1 MEQTEAAKDKKPSR
15 AVKLLK
21 KVSEFLAH
29 NKGLPVFIG
38 ISLVILNFLLQL
50 LPPWPVV
57 GWLAQVNLL
66 LHLGIVVGLVG
77 ILLGDA
83 L

>member
-1 MEQTEAAKDKKPSR
+1 MNE
-15 AVKLLK
+15 LLK

-29 NKGLPVFIG
+29 NKGLPVLIG
-38 ISLVILNFLLQL
+38 ISMVLLNLVFNL
-50 LPPWPVV
+50 LPQWAIIA
-57 GWLAQVNLL
+57 WLADTELF
-66 LHLGIVVGLVG
+66 LHLGVILGLFG

>member
-1 MEQTEAAKDKKPSR
+1 MNE
-15 AVKLLK
+15 LLK

-29 NKGLPVFIG
+29 DKGLPVLIG
-38 ISLVILNFLLQL
+38 IGMVLLNLVFHV
-50 LPPWPVV
+50 LPSWPVIT
-57 GWLAQVNLL
+57 WLVETELF
-66 LHLGIVVGLVG
+66 LHLGVVVGLLG

>member
-1 MEQTEAAKDKKPSR
+1 MNE
-15 AVKLLK
+15 LLK

-29 NKGLPVFIG
+29 NKGLPVLIG
-38 ISLVILNFLLQL
+38 IGLVVLNLVFNL
-50 LPPWPVV
+50 LPSWPVIA
-57 GWLAQVNLL
+57 WLADTELF
-66 LHLGIVVGLVG
+66 LHVGVIVGLFG

>member
-1 MEQTEAAKDKKPSR
+1 MNE
-15 AVKLLK
+15 LLK

-29 NKGLPVFIG
+29 HKGLPVLIG
-38 ISLVILNFLLQL
+38 IGMVLLNLVFNL
-50 LPPWPVV
+50 LPHWPVIT
-57 GWLAQVNLL
+57 WLADTELF
-66 LHLGIVVGLVG
+66 LHLGVVVGLFG

>member
-1 MEQTEAAKDKKPSR
+1 MNE
-15 AVKLLK
+15 LLK

-29 NKGLPVFIG
+29 NKGLPVLIG
-38 ISLVILNFLLQL
+38 IGMVVLNLVFNL
-50 LPPWPVV
+50 LPQWPVIT
-57 GWLAQVNLL
+57 WLADTELF
-66 LHLGIVVGLVG
+66 LHLGVIVGLLG

>member
-1 MEQTEAAKDKKPSR
+1 MNE
-15 AVKLLK
+15 LLK

-29 NKGLPVFIG
+29 NKGLPVLVGIG
-38 ISLVILNFLLQL
+38 MVLLNLVFNL
-50 LPPWPVV
+50 LPHWPIVA
-57 GWLAQVNLL
+57 WLANTGLF
-66 LHLGIVVGLVG
+66 LHLGIIVGLFG

>member
-1 MEQTEAAKDKKPSR
+1 MNE
-15 AVKLLK
+15 LLK

-29 NKGLPVFIG
+29 NKGLPVLIG
-38 ISLVILNFLLQL
+38 IGMVLLNFVFNL
-50 LPPWPVV
+50 LPQWPIIT
-57 GWLAQVNLL
+57 WLAGTDLF
-66 LHLGIVVGLVG
+66 LHLGVVVGLFG

>member
-1 MEQTEAAKDKKPSR
+1 MNE
-15 AVKLLK
+15 LLK

-29 NKGLPVFIG
+29 NKGLPVLIG
-38 ISLVILNFLLQL
+38 IGMVVLNFAFTL
-50 LPPWPVV
+50 LPHWPIVV
-57 GWLAQVNLL
+57 WLADTGLF
-66 LHLGIVVGLVG
+66 LHMGVIVGLFG

>member
-1 MEQTEAAKDKKPSR
+1 MNE
-15 AVKLLK
+15 LLK

-29 NKGLPVFIG
+29 NKGLPVLIG
-38 ISLVILNFLLQL
+38 IGMVLLNLIFNL
-50 LPPWPVV
+50 LPQWPIIT
-57 GWLAQVNLL
+57 WLAGIDLF
-66 LHLGIVVGLVG
+66 LHLGVVVGLFG